1 MSHVEQ
7 YHTVWRLHPCNLHV
21 RLATLDGKCCMLTTK
36 SWCIV
41 ACDRTCRL
49 RLLYCPISSRAN
61 WCLYAKMKIW
71 GDCME
76 NSD

>member
-1 MSHVEQ
+1 MRKKLVAWSPVRHKFMSHVEQ

-41 ACDRTCRL
+41 ACDTTSFTAIVL
-49 RLLYCPISSRAN
+49 SN
-61 WCLYAKMKIW
+61 KFT
-71 GDCME
+71 G
-76 NSD
+76 